1 VRRKIVMNGDELM
14 ASILKKEG
22 VEWISCF
29 PAQPLINACS
39 KEGIRPIM
47 CRQERAGVNM
57 ADAYSRINNGNKI
70 GVFTMQSG
78 PGAENAFSGVA
89 QAYADNVPILLIP
102 GGSNKRRVGVHPGFD
117 AVPNYQHI
125 TKWAGRIN
133 TVERIPEMVSRAFT
147 HLRHGRPGP
156 VLLELPGDVG
166 GAEVPGDI
174 ERYEPVKTYKSLA
187 VSEDVRD
194 IVNALMKA
202 NKPMI
207 VAGQG
212 TLYAEA
218 WNELIEFAEL
228 VNVPVMTSL
237 SGKSAFPEDHA
248 LALGTG
254 GNTGTLMV
262 DRFLQTTDFIL
273 GIGTSFAINTFTA
286 AMPVHVTK
294 AQVTNTPDD
303 LNRDNRVQYG
313 AVGDAKLVL
322 RQLIEET
329 KSQIGE
335 HGRGDVHGVRDE
347 ISKIKNEFIT
357 EWGPRLNSD
366 ETPMSP
372 YRVFNEMIKTVDPAN
387 SIVTHDSG
395 YPRNQ
400 LVPFW
405 PALKP
410 RSYIG
415 WGKSTQLGYGLGLA
429 LGAKLAEPSK
439 TVINVMGDAAFG
451 MAGLDLETAARSEIG
466 TITVVLNNGVMTHY
480 YDHFPHATENWKSNE
495 LGGNYADTAKSL
507 GAYGERVTTPEEI
520 APAILR
526 ALEVTEKGQPA
537 LLEMI
542 TKEEE
547 TISTYGR

>member
-1 VRRKIVMNGDELM
+1 MNGDELI
-14 ASILKKEG
+14 ASLLKKEG
-22 VEWISCF
+22 VDWISCF

-39 KEGIRPIM
+39 KEGIRPVM

-78 PGAENAFSGVA
+78 PGAENAFGGVA
-89 QAYADNVPILLIP
+89 QAYADNVPILVIP
-102 GGSNKRRVGVHPGFD
+102 GGSSNKRVGVHPGFD
-117 AVPNYQHI
+117 SVPNYQHI
-125 TKWAGRIN
+125 TKWAGRIT

-147 HLRHGRPGP
+147 QLRHGRPGP

-166 GAEVPGDI
+166 SAEVPGDI
-174 ERYEPVKTYKSLA
+174 ESYEPVKTYKSLA
-187 VSEDVRD
+187 VAEDVRD
-194 IVNALMKA
+194 IVSALLKA

-212 TLYAEA
+212 ALYAEA
-218 WNELIEFAEL
+218 WDELIEFAEL
-228 VNVPVMTSL
+228 MNVPVMTSL
-237 SGKSAFPEDHA
+237 AGKSAFPEDHE

-286 AMPVHVTK
+286 AMPENVTK
-294 AQVTNTPDD
+294 AQVTNTADD

-322 RQLIEET
+322 QQLIEET
-329 KSQIGE
+329 KSQVGE
-335 HGRGDVHGVRDE
+335 HGRGDVHGVKAE
-347 ISKIKNEFIT
+347 IAKIKEEFMK

-372 YRVFNEMIKTVDPAN
+372 YRVFNEMMKTVDPAN

-429 LGAKLAEPSK
+429 LGAKLAEPTK

-451 MAGLDLETAARSEIG
+451 MSGLDLETAARSELG

-480 YDHFPHATENWKSNE
+480 YDHFPHATEHWKSNE
-495 LGGNYADTAKSL
+495 LGGIYSDTAKSL
-507 GAYGERVTTPEEI
+507 GAYGERVHTPDQI
-520 APAILR
+520 GPALTR
-526 ALEVTEKGQPA
+526 AMEARENGQPS

-547 TISTYGR
+547 NISTYGR

>member
-1 VRRKIVMNGDELM
+1 MNGDELI
-14 ASILKKEG
+14 ASLLKKEG
-22 VEWISCF
+22 VDWISCF

-39 KEGIRPIM
+39 KEGIRPVM

-78 PGAENAFSGVA
+78 PGAENAFGGVA
-89 QAYADNVPILLIP
+89 QAYADNVPILVIP
-102 GGSNKRRVGVHPGFD
+102 GGSSNKRVGVHPGFD
-117 AVPNYQHI
+117 SVPNYQHI
-125 TKWAGRIN
+125 TKWAGRIT

-147 HLRHGRPGP
+147 QLRHGRPGP

-166 GAEVPGDI
+166 SAEVPADI
-174 ERYEPVKTYKSLA
+174 ESYEPVKTYKSLA
-187 VSEDVRD
+187 VAEDVRD
-194 IVNALMKA
+194 IVSALLKA

-212 TLYAEA
+212 ALYAEA
-218 WNELIEFAEL
+218 WDELIEFAEL

-237 SGKSAFPEDHA
+237 AGKSAFPEDHE

-286 AMPVHVTK
+286 AMPENVTK
-294 AQVTNTPDD
+294 AQVTNTADD

-329 KSQIGE
+329 KSQVGE
-335 HGRGDVHGVRDE
+335 HGRGDVHGVKAE
-347 ISKIKNEFIT
+347 IAKIKEEFMK

-372 YRVFNEMIKTVDPAN
+372 YRVFNEMMKTVDPAN

-410 RSYIG
+410 R
-415 WGKSTQLGYGLGLA
+415 
-429 LGAKLAEPSK
+429 
-439 TVINVMGDAAFG
+439 
-451 MAGLDLETAARSEIG
+451 
-466 TITVVLNNGVMTHY
+466 
-480 YDHFPHATENWKSNE
+480 
-495 LGGNYADTAKSL
+495 
-507 GAYGERVTTPEEI
+507 
-520 APAILR
+520 
-526 ALEVTEKGQPA
+526 
-537 LLEMI
+537 
-542 TKEEE
+542 
-547 TISTYGR
+547 